1 MSEIKRFGID
11 VSHWQGDFDF
21 ARAKSKEGV
30 EFAIL
35 KAGGGDAGLYKDSK
49 FEANYKKC
57 EVCGLPKGAYFY
69 GNAKSTAEA
78 KKEAEYFIS
87 ILKGKRYEYP
97 VFYDVEGKMI
107 TDNDRATLTEIVK
120 AFCSTMESAGYWVGI
135 YSSESFFNSEMNDG
149 ELTRY
154 SHWVARWGKSKPA
167 PTSGAETQMWQFGGE
182 TNLIRSNKINGQTCD
197 QDYCYVDYPAKIKA
211 AGLNGYG
218 KSEENTVPEN
228 ENAYDFP
235 NVPFLVKVIIDN
247 LNYRSEPCMG
257 NNVKGQTGI
266 GTFTIV
272 AVRDGWGRLKSGAGW
287 IWLKNPAY
295 CTVYG
300 EVSEEAPAKFT
311 KTVDEMAREVI
322 KGVWG
327 NGEERKERLTAAG
340 YDYAVIQRRVNEL
353 LS

>member
-49 FEANYKKC
+49 FETNYKEC
-57 EVCGLPKGAYFY
+57 EACGIPKGAYFY
-69 GNAKSTAEA
+69 GNAKSVAAA

-87 ILKGKRYEYP
+87 ILSGKKYEYP

-120 AFCSTMESAGYWVGI
+120 TFCSTMEAAGYWVGI

-149 ELTRY
+149 ELIRY
-154 SHWVARWGKSKPA
+154 SHWVARWGKNKPA

-182 TNLIRSNKINGQTCD
+182 TNLIRSNKINGQSCD

-211 AGLNGYG
+211 AGLNGYS
-218 KSEENTVPEN
+218 KSQDKPAPVRKSNEEIADEVL
-228 ENAYDFP
+228 A
-235 NVPFLVKVIIDN
+235 
-247 LNYRSEPCMG
+247 
-257 NNVKGQTGI
+257 
-266 GTFTIV
+266 
-272 AVRDGWGRLKSGAGW
+272 GR
-287 IWLKNPAY
+287 
-295 CTVYG
+295 
-300 EVSEEAPAKFT
+300 
-311 KTVDEMAREVI
+311 
-322 KGVWG
+322 WG
-327 NGEERKERLTAAG
+327 NGEERKQRLTDAG
-340 YDYAVIQRRVNEL
+340 YNYWEIQSIVNGKCGVKPKKSVDEIAREVIHGDWGNGSERKQRLENAGYNYSEIQAKVNKI

>member
-57 EVCGLPKGAYFY
+57 EACGLPKGAYFY

-107 TDNDRATLTEIVK
+107 TQNDRATLTEIVK
-120 AFCSTMESAGYWVGI
+120 TFCSLVEVAGYWVGI

-197 QDYCYVDYPAKIKA
+197 QDYCYVDYPVKIKA
-211 AGLNGYG
+211 AGLNGYSKSSNTTPAKKSNVEIASEVIAG
-218 KSEENTVPEN
+218 KWGNGAERKEKLTKAGYNYSEIQSIV
-228 ENAYDFP
+228 NA
-235 NVPFLVKVIIDN
+235 KV
-247 LNYRSEPCMG
+247 G
-257 NNVKGQTGI
+257 
-266 GTFTIV
+266 
-272 AVRDGWGRLKSGAGW
+272 
-287 IWLKNPAY
+287 
-295 CTVYG
+295 
-300 EVSEEAPAKFT
+300 APAK
-311 KTVDEMAREVI
+311 KSVDEIAKEVI
-322 KGVWG
+322 RGDWG
-327 NGEERKERLTAAG
+327 NGTERKARLTAAG
-340 YDYAVIQRRVNEL
+340 YDYAAIQHRVNEL

>member
-57 EVCGLPKGAYFY
+57 EACGLPKGAYFY

-97 VFYDVEGKMI
+97 VFYDVEGRMI

-120 AFCSTMESAGYWVGI
+120 AFCYTMEAAGYWVGI

-182 TNLIRSNKINGQTCD
+182 TNPIRSNKINGQTCD
-197 QDYCYVDYPAKIKA
+197 QDYCYVDYPVKIKA
-211 AGLNGYG
+211 AGLNGYDKSQEVPTPIKKSNAEIADEVIAG
-218 KSEENTVPEN
+218 KWGNGAERKEKLTKAGYNYSEIQSIV
-228 ENAYDFP
+228 NA
-235 NVPFLVKVIIDN
+235 K
-247 LNYRSEPCMG
+247 
-257 NNVKGQTGI
+257 I
-266 GTFTIV
+266 GT
-272 AVRDGWGRLKSGAGW
+272 
-287 IWLKNPAY
+287 
-295 CTVYG
+295 
-300 EVSEEAPAKFT
+300 PAK
-311 KTVDEMAREVI
+311 KSVDEIAREVI
-322 KGVWG
+322 KGDWG
-327 NGEERKERLTAAG
+327 NGAERKQRLTAAG
-340 YDYAVIQRRVNEL
+340 YDYAAIQRRVNEL

>member
-57 EVCGLPKGAYFY
+57 EDCGLPKGAYFY

-87 ILKGKRYEYP
+87 ILSGKKYEYP

-107 TDNDRATLTEIVK
+107 TDNDRATLTEIVM
-120 AFCSTMESAGYWVGI
+120 AFCFTMEAAGYWVGI
-135 YSSESFFNSEMNDG
+135 YSSESFFYSEMNDG

-211 AGLNGYG
+211 AGLNGYSKG
-218 KSEENTVPEN
+218 G
-228 ENAYDFP
+228 NA
-235 NVPFLVKVIIDN
+235 
-247 LNYRSEPCMG
+247 
-257 NNVKGQTGI
+257 
-266 GTFTIV
+266 
-272 AVRDGWGRLKSGAGW
+272 
-287 IWLKNPAY
+287 
-295 CTVYG
+295 
-300 EVSEEAPAKFT
+300 APAK
-311 KTVDEMAREVI
+311 KTSTEIADEVI
-322 KGVWG
+322 AGKWG
-327 NGEERKERLTAAG
+327 NGTERKEKLTDAG
-340 YDYAVIQRRVNEL
+340 YNYSEIQNIVNGKLGVKPKKSVDEIAKEVIHGDWGNGSERKQRLMESGYNYSEVQSKVNEM

>member
-30 EFAIL
+30 EFAII

-57 EVCGLPKGAYFY
+57 EDCGLPKGAYFY

-107 TDNDRATLTEIVK
+107 TQNDRATLTEIVK
-120 AFCSTMESAGYWVGI
+120 TFCSLVEAACYWVGI

-197 QDYCYVDYPAKIKA
+197 QDYCYVDYPVKIKA
-211 AGLNGYG
+211 AGLNGY
-218 KSEENTVPEN
+218 
-228 ENAYDFP
+228 A
-235 NVPFLVKVIIDN
+235 
-247 LNYRSEPCMG
+247 
-257 NNVKGQTGI
+257 KG
-266 GTFTIV
+266 
-272 AVRDGWGRLKSGAGW
+272 S
-287 IWLKNPAY
+287 N
-295 CTVYG
+295 
-300 EVSEEAPAKFT
+300 SAPAK
-311 KTVDEMAREVI
+311 KSNEEIASEVI
-322 KGVWG
+322 SGRWG
-327 NGEERKERLTAAG
+327 NGAERKEKLTKAGYNYSEIQSIVNAKVGTPEKKSVDEIAKEVIRGDWGNGTERKARLSAAG
-340 YDYAVIQRRVNEL
+340 YDYAAIQHRVNEL